1 MITFLN
7 SRTKRGFH
15 KGGNKHKR
23 RSGRFALGKSAKQIE
38 AIASNKHTFPCATAL
53 GNGGETWICLV
64 CLAELLL
71 PEVQDRAPIDELHDE
86 DVGATQL
93 LRGFEGR
100 ETGLQDSRT
109 GENPPDQPRILL
121 RSGVPRGPSVSNLF
135 GPQVAGSEWN
145 SPECVTLGDSSP
157 TT

>member
-1 MITFLN
+1 MASTRAEIN
-7 SRTKRGFH
+7 TKGDPV
-15 KGGNKHKR
+15 
-23 RSGRFALGKSAKQIE
+23 ALLW
-38 AIASNKHTFPCATAL
+38 ASQPFQVLEL

-93 LRGFEGR
+93 LRGFGR
-100 ETGLQDSRT
+100 ETVVGFAGNWTPGLQDP
-109 GENPPDQPRILL
+109 GENQPDQPRILL

-145 SPECVTLGDSSP
+145 SPVECVTLGDSSP